1 MCIKFLY
8 TRKLAKYYSYS
19 SNWIVLFI
27 YARPSGSDSNYL
39 IMIFTYGSVKVG
51 TIGKADKGLVVVLR
65 IAKKDHALWREPE
78 DVLAKYKTKGL
89 LMSETF

>member
-1 MCIKFLY
+1 
-8 TRKLAKYYSYS
+8 
-19 SNWIVLFI
+19 
-27 YARPSGSDSNYL
+27 
-39 IMIFTYGSVKVG
+39 MIFTYGSVKVG